1 MTTTIAEKPRHPKG
15 LAVLFFTEMWE
26 RYGFYT
32 MLGIFTLYLDEYF
45 HFTNKGEIYGNFLMF
60 VYFTPVIGG
69 MIADRLGFRRTILTG
84 AILMAIGYAMISIP
98 LPETPEIEQT
108 VVAAEQIHEQN
119 VADYEARY
127 DAAQDEAIATG
138 GEFEW
143 TEHRPEYE
151 GPGRT
156 SRRMLFFA
164 ALVVLVAGN
173 GLFKPNI
180 SVMVGNLYP
189 EGSPLKDSAFNIF
202 YMGINIGAWA
212 APLTAA
218 YLRNTMGW
226 SWAFGSA
233 AVGMLISIVVFQVWR
248 KHIMHAEIAHSS
260 DSEVKVEEISP
271 EENKARIGALI
282 TIFLIVIVF
291 WMSFHQNGFTMTLL
305 ARDNMGAIFGWE
317 IPAEVYAAFNPFFV
331 VALTPLLVMFW
342 RILGRRGKEP
352 STPGKMMFGMLLTG
366 GAFAILGFAGLAG
379 ANFVKVSPMW
389 LISSYAVVTLGEL
402 CLSPM
407 GLSFVSKVAP
417 PKVRGL
423 MMGCWFGAT
432 AIGNKLAGAIEPLW
446 EKWLHSTFFF
456 FLVLMCVIMALVLRM
471 FLNRLK
477 EATAGH

>member
-1 MTTTIAEKPRHPKG
+1 MAVNAEKPRHPKG

-26 RYGFYT
+26 RFGFYT

-45 HFTNKGEIYGNFLMF
+45 HFTNKGEIYGNYLMF
-60 VYFTPVIGG
+60 VYFTPILGG
-69 MIADRLGFRRTILTG
+69 WIADRMGFRRTILTG
-84 AILMAIGYAMISIP
+84 AVLMAIGYTLIAVP
-98 LPETPEIEQT
+98 LPEKPDIEAR
-108 VVAAEQIHEQN
+108 VAAAEQIHEQN

-127 DAAQDEAIATG
+127 ESEQQLAQENGDKFDWHER
-138 GEFEW
+138 
-143 TEHRPEYE
+143 RPEYE

-156 SRRMLFFA
+156 TRRALFFA

-218 YLRNTMGW
+218 YLRNTVGW

-233 AVGMLISIVVFQVWR
+233 AVGMLISIIIFQAFR
-248 KHIMHAEIAHSS
+248 KHILQAEIGRGA
-260 DSEVKVEEISP
+260 DSTVQHEELDPKESR
-271 EENKARIGALI
+271 ARIGALI
-282 TIFLIVIVF
+282 TIFVIVIVF

-305 ARDNMGAIFGWE
+305 ARDNMGSLFGWD

-331 VALTPLLVMFW
+331 VTLTPLVVLFW
-342 RILGRRGKEP
+342 KKQREKGREP
-352 STPGKMMFGMLLTG
+352 STPGKMGIGMLLTAA
-366 GAFAILGFAGLAG
+366 AFAVLAIASLLG
-379 ANFVKVSPMW
+379 ANYIKVNPMW

-446 EKWLHSTFFF
+446 EDWLHSSFFF
-456 FLVLMCVIMALVLRM
+456 FLVAMCVIMALVLRM
-471 FLNRLK
+471 FLGRLK